1 MFSLDIRSAVHPDA
15 VPEFTSQHL
24 IHRYP
29 ICFSRQVPEG
39 KLYAAYSAALSG
51 RASELFNPAEQL
63 INIAG
68 ILAYKTAFKCQHII
82 AGPAVPDFSIAHQ
95 SLVCINLYQ
104 GTMHGSPYNISYP
117 YVRNL

>member
-1 MFSLDIRSAVHPDA
+1 MLFPPGPR
-15 VPEFTSQHL
+15 
-24 IHRYP
+24 
-29 ICFSRQVPEG
+29 G

-63 INIAG
+63 IYIAG
-68 ILAYKTAFKCQHII
+68 ILSYKTAFKCQHII

-104 GTMHGSPYNISYP
+104 VQCMGAPTISATLMSVIFKSPGLEL
-117 YVRNL
+117 VFT